1 MYVRIMGDVRRQIAD
16 GELRPRDKLPSLREL
31 AEKYGCSVGTVRF
44 AVRLLE
50 TEGVLEVWQGR
61 GIFVAGGR

>member
-31 AEKYGCSVGTVRF
+31 AEKYGCSVGPVKL

-50 TEGVLEVWQGR
+50 AEGVIVTRQGR
-61 GIFVAGGR
+61 GIFVAGEG